1 MTHQPSRPDSDSP
14 WSTDLLVEDARCDA
28 ARAGCH
34 GTQDGRR
41 LNKAAFTLKR
51 GTDFFA
57 EATGTGELPV
67 VRDMVL
73 AVQLTAHGGHGDRG
87 PGSGR
92 RRGRPGG
99 GAADVAEA
107 VRLLSSRSQ
116 VR

>member
-1 MTHQPSRPDSDSP
+1 MLGKAVFR
-14 WSTDLLVEDARCDA
+14 VEAR
-28 ARAGCH
+28 
-34 GTQDGRR
+34 DG
-41 LNKAAFTLKR
+41 L
-51 GTDFFA
+51 FA
-57 EATGTGELPV
+57 EATGTDELPA

-99 GAADVAEA
+99 GAGAVPEA